1 MDQTEHQQEPKH
13 TGWKS
18 LADLLNKKHELF
30 EKTLLLEGFELSSN
44 IYVIGGDYLT
54 IVDPGNDYTAY
65 MDLFSL
71 DYDPAAIKK
80 IVLTH
85 GHQDHA
91 MGIFELLRSYP
102 SVLDNGGLE
111 LILHEASPPQ
121 LKESPQEAGC
131 RVTELRGGEALEL
144 SGFEWEVIH
153 TPGHTID
160 GICLYHAPT
169 KTAFTGDMVM
179 PHAMAEADETA
190 GGSLEHYLFAL
201 RSLLKRDIE
210 NVLPGHGGPVA
221 VGARKVIE
229 ETYEGVIMKV
239 LEIEPEAKVSWLEGA
254 SQLAERGLLEE
265 GVFCCEKE
273 LERNPENT
281 KAMELKALCLNDL
294 GRCDEAIE
302 IFDNLLAQQ
311 SDNTFALVGKGYG
324 FLGLGRFD
332 DALKYLDDA
341 LAVDP
346 DIKEARVYKGMA
358 LYFSGRYQEAMDIED
373 FQAEFVERFKQEL
386 EKKEQPPSQSEGHQ
400 GA

>member
-1 MDQTEHQQEPKH
+1 MDQSEHKQEPKQ

-18 LADLLNKKHELF
+18 LADLLQKKHELF
-30 EKTLLLEGFELSSN
+30 ENTLLLEGFDFSSN

-71 DYDPAAIKK
+71 DYEPAAIRK

-102 SVLDNGGLE
+102 SVFDNEGLE
-111 LILHEASPPQ
+111 LILHEAAPPQ
-121 LKESPQEAGC
+121 LKEMPKEAGC
-131 RVTELRGGEALEL
+131 RVTELRGGETLEL
-144 SGFEWEVIH
+144 SGFEWEVIYS
-153 TPGHTID
+153 PGHTID
-160 GICLYHAPT
+160 GVCLYHSPT
-169 KTAFTGDMVM
+169 RTLFSGDMVM
-179 PHAMAEADETA
+179 PHAIGSPDETA
-190 GGSLEHYLFAL
+190 GGSLDHYLFSM

-210 NVLPGHGGPVA
+210 NILPGHGGPVA
-221 VGARKVIE
+221 VEARKVIE
-229 ETYEGVIMKV
+229 ETYEGVIMKA
-239 LEIEPEAKVSWLEGA
+239 LEIEAEAKVSWFEGA
-254 SQLAERGLLEE
+254 TQLAERGLLEE

-273 LERNPENT
+273 LDRHPENT

-302 IFDNLLAQQ
+302 IFDNLLAQR

-324 FLGLGRFD
+324 LLGLGRFD
-332 DALKYLDDA
+332 DALKFFDDA
-341 LAVDP
+341 LAINP

-358 LYFSGRYQEAMDIED
+358 LYLSGRHQEAMDIED
-373 FQAEFVERFKQEL
+373 FQKEFVDRFKQEL
-386 EKKEQPPSQSEGHQ
+386 DKKDRPSDQPSNH
-400 GA
+400 